1 VKTLQ
6 VVAMLAGIASA
17 LIAVVTFMSKSST
30 APRHRDTPAASSP
43 APATSSP
50 ASPAR
55 SPQAPAAPRAQDPG
69 ERPAQKK

>member
-1 VKTLQ
+1 
-6 VVAMLAGIASA
+6 MLAGIASA
-17 LIAVVTFMSKSST
+17 LIAIVTFMSKSSST
-30 APRHRDTPAASSP
+30 APRHRDTPAASAP

-55 SPQAPAAPRAQDPG
+55 PQAPPAAPRAQDPG